1 MTALTYQYIDD
12 GQAVVYDGAT
22 CLGAIQ
28 PTIPASVLAA
38 SPGICDHSKQLRPLV
53 VISAQVQEDSLESR
67 AREVIDC
74 YSDDVYYAEIA
85 EILEEL
91 LAERSRDSLDNQNR
105 IAHIELRQQLEGLGF
120 PYGEVTGMYNG
131 NCELSWLVEYDDT
144 EPALERLLQLGA
156 EYAQECILHIN
167 PKRQC
172 HLLYMNGDVNS
183 IGKLV
188 PVSPT
193 KAETLQAWT
202 RIRAGQY
209 YAVL

>member
-28 PTIPASVLAA
+28 PTIPASILTA

-53 VISAQVQEDSLESR
+53 IISAQHANAGPET
-67 AREVIDC
+67 
-74 YSDDVYYAEIA
+74 
-85 EILEEL
+85 
-91 LAERSRDSLDNQNR
+91 NR

-120 PYGEVTGMYNG
+120 PRGEVTGMYNG
-131 NCELSWLVEYDDT
+131 NRELSWLVEYDDT

-167 PKRQC
+167 PKRHC
-172 HLLYMNGDVNS
+172 HLLYMNGDVDS